1 MVSRISNSNERGIE
15 FDSDL
20 HLNTRRVLRD
30 ITVAFLRAV
39 AVAVVIL
46 MTLAVLRLASEALPT
61 CSDSP
66 LGK

>member
-20 HLNTRRVLRD
+20 HLNTRRVLCD